1 MESNDFPLKRN
12 ITRCE
17 AKSHLADDRNMNT
30 SQNSLHVTCPS
41 FGKNGQIP
49 KKHTGFGE
57 DISPQFSIGG
67 LRNEV
72 KALAIMMDDLDVPF
86 AGELNHWLIWN
97 LPPESTI
104 PENIPFGAEC
114 PNGAR
119 QGLAYG
125 RHRYRGP
132 KQPPFIRK
140 AHRYRFCVYGLDRSL
155 ELPATARKKDLMQ
168 AMSGHILQT
177 GEVIGWY
184 QP

>member
-1 MESNDFPLKRN
+1 MAGDMRM
-12 ITRCE
+12 T
-17 AKSHLADDRNMNT
+17 A
-30 SQNSLHVTCPS
+30 SQNSLHVICPA
-41 FGKNGQIP
+41 FGKSGQVP
-49 KKHTGFGE
+49 KRHTGFGE

-67 LRNEV
+67 LRDEV
-72 KALAIMMDDLDVPF
+72 KTLAIMMDDLDVPF
-86 AGELNHWLIWN
+86 LGELNHWLIWN
-97 LPPESTI
+97 LPPEDTI
-104 PENIPFGAEC
+104 RENIPYGAEC

-125 RHRYRGP
+125 KHRYRGP

-140 AHRYRFCVYGLDRSL
+140 AHRYRFCVYGLECVL
-155 ELPATARKKDLMQ
+155 ELPATSRKKDLMQ